1 MSSKQTQRR
10 SCWTAHTY
18 TQKASRQ
25 LGFSL
30 PFPFAPFY
38 KQAHEWS
45 AIHRTTKTIAH
56 THTHIHKKKLL
67 GQGTKKKKR
76 RELTVKPKQQQQ
88 KKKKELRVDYHLLP
102 EIHTNMHISRLHSG
116 KTDGQANKKKN
127 YVTRLLL
134 HFFSPPLFSFIQSAA
149 SLMFVAHETSR
160 GRVKSQ
166 SRVVFREIQGEKKKQ
181 HLKSLLALLVKPVA
195 VSCTASSD

>member
-56 THTHIHKKKLL
+56 THTHTYTKRSCSGKE
-67 GQGTKKKKR
+67 KKKKR

-116 KTDGQANKKKN
+116 KTDGQANKKK
-127 YVTRLLL
+127 TLRGFCFI
-134 HFFSPPLFSFIQSAA
+134 FFFPLPFFHSFNQQHLSC
-149 SLMFVAHETSR
+149 SLRMRQAVEESKAKAGLCSEKYK
-160 GRVKSQ
+160 G
-166 SRVVFREIQGEKKKQ
+166 KKKN
-181 HLKSLLALLVKPVA
+181 S
-195 VSCTASSD
+195 T